1 MARDLR
7 EEYRHVVEELKL
19 TNLQNLS
26 YETRVKLFLLKQ
38 KIVVLLMAIVFEWKE
53 CEYRSVELIM
63 IFYLFLR
70 SQWNDGQPMKTKV
83 KWVRQG
89 EMSCSQNERKWNDEY
104 NKEDR

>member
-38 KIVVLLMAIVFEWKE
+38 KIVVLLTAIVFE
-53 CEYRSVELIM
+53 
-63 IFYLFLR
+63 
-70 SQWNDGQPMKTKV
+70 
-83 KWVRQG
+83 
-89 EMSCSQNERKWNDEY
+89 
-104 NKEDR
+104 

>member
-38 KIVVLLMAIVFEWKE
+38 KIVVLLMAIVFE
-53 CEYRSVELIM
+53 
-63 IFYLFLR
+63 
-70 SQWNDGQPMKTKV
+70 
-83 KWVRQG
+83 
-89 EMSCSQNERKWNDEY
+89 
-104 NKEDR
+104 